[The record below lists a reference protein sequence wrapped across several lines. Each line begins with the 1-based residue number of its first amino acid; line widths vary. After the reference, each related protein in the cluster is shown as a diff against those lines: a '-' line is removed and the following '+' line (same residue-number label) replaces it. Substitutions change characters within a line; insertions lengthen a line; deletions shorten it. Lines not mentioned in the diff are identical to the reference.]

1 VYYPIRAVSRLTG
14 LSIDTLRAWERR
26 YQAIVPERTDRG
38 RQYTQ
43 DNIQRLTLLR
53 EVVDRGHT
61 ISQVAGLPDN
71 ELRNMLATGQP
82 APRKPAPNTSIQT
95 LVEFFAEFEHT
106 RANDEL
112 GRLAALL
119 SPRDLVF
126 TVVLPLMHEVGERW
140 HRGELGIAQEHLV
153 SSAVRNLFGSLVR
166 LYPPRP
172 GAPKLVIATL
182 PGELHEFG
190 ILAAAMISAISGLNP
205 LFLGP
210 NLPAGEMIH
219 AARKTS
225 ATVILIGCCGA
236 PAPPAEL
243 ADLVSSLPE
252 GVELWVGG
260 LTTSEPIPGP
270 VYLADME
277 SFERACLS
285 RSVAT
290 P

>member
-1 VYYPIRAVSRLTG
+1 MYYPIRAVSRLTG

-71 ELRNMLATGQP
+71 ELRNMLATAQP

-166 LYPPRP
+166 LSPRRP

-182 PGELHEFG
+182 PGELQIRNSGCGYDFG
-190 ILAAAMISAISGLNP
+190 DLRPEPFVSRTEI
-205 LFLGP
+205 FR
-210 NLPAGEMIH
+210 PA
-219 AARKTS
+219 K
-225 ATVILIGCCGA
+225 
-236 PAPPAEL
+236 
-243 ADLVSSLPE
+243 
-252 GVELWVGG
+252 
-260 LTTSEPIPGP
+260 
-270 VYLADME
+270 
-277 SFERACLS
+277 
-285 RSVAT
+285 
-290 P
+290 